1 MAEQEAMEVEAAAP
15 AEATEAPAAAQ
26 ESMPFTEAELVT
38 CFKVFETLARDKALL
53 EQSNMR
59 EFRKRLAPVS
69 ELLEGRKFGGMGRK
83 KYLEDKQ
90 LREEKRARHNQRKMH
105 DKRHINSSALRRERI
120 QKLESLLE
128 QGKETAL
135 PLIAD
140 GVAGENV
147 CHSSALQSL
156 CNDDEADAKEAAAAA
171 EKQEASTLLGFRSC
185 YTCKGRFDKIHH
197 FYDQLCPRCAELN
210 FSKRFQTADLRGKVA
225 LITGARVKIGF
236 QAAIKL
242 LLAGAAVI
250 ATSRFPRD
258 AAERFAKHPEYET
271 FKDRL
276 QVFGID
282 FRDLIHL
289 EQFIDFVLTR
299 CVRLSGSFA
308 LVTT

>member
-1 MAEQEAMEVEAAAP
+1 
-15 AEATEAPAAAQ
+15 
-26 ESMPFTEAELVT
+26 
-38 CFKVFETLARDKALL
+38 VFGALTANPSLL
-53 EQSNMR
+53 EQISMR
-59 EFRKRLAPVS
+59 VFRKRLAPVS
-69 ELLEGRKFGGMGRK
+69 ELMESRKFGGLGRK

-120 QKLESLLE
+120 KKLESLLE
-128 QGKETAL
+128 QGKNDGASAL
-135 PLIAD
+135 PMIAD
-140 GVAGENV
+140 GVAGEEV
-147 CHSSALQSL
+147 VHTTSLQALCS
-156 CNDDEADAKEAAAAA
+156 DDAAHAKEEKEAAD
-171 EKQEASTLLGFRSC
+171 KQEASTLLGFRSC

-210 FSKRFQTADLRGKVA
+210 FTKRFQTADLRGKVA
-225 LITGARVKIGF
+225 LVTGARVKIGF

-299 CVRLSGSFA
+299 
-308 LVTT
+308 